1 MQQYVPARRAT
12 AGCAT
17 VRGLAIRCP
26 VESSTAMKCVTV
38 RRAAG
43 GGHADQKMR
52 QGPKI

>member
-12 AGCAT
+12 AGCAM
-17 VRGLAIRCP
+17 VRSLTIRCP
-26 VESSTAMKCVTV
+26 VVSSTAMKCVAA

-52 QGPKI
+52 HGPKI